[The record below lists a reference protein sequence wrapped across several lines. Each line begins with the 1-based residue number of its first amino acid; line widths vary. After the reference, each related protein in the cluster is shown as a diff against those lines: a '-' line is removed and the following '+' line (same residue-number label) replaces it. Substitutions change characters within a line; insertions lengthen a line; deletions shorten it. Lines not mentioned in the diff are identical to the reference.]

1 MPWTPTTK
9 ARIMAALR
17 LPQAAPRWWEL
28 VEDAMTRVEMLSGG
42 SSIGYVEGLL
52 TSIEAAKTAIASGA
66 GDSALVRA
74 DVLEWQPGQRNAGFS
89 QELAGKKEDL
99 ICALFTEPEQ
109 VQIRRIASGSGN
121 RVRIRR

>member
-1 MPWTPTTK
+1 MPWAPTTK
-9 ARIMAALR
+9 ARVMAALR

-28 VEDAMTRVEMLSGG
+28 VQDAMDRVEALSGG

-52 TSIEAAKTAIASGA
+52 TAIEAAKAAIASGA
-66 GDSALVRA
+66 TDAALIRA

-89 QELAGKKEDL
+89 QELASKKEDL

-109 VQIRRIASGSGN
+109 VQIRRIAGGSGN
-121 RVRIRR
+121 KVRIRR